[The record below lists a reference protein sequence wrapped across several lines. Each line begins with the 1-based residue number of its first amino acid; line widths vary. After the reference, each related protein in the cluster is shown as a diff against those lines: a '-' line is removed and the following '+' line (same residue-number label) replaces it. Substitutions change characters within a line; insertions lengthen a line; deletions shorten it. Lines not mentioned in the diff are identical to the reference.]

1 MKTEFEAI
9 RKNKTMIIDTKKTN
23 KTPKDKWEAIEL
35 MSEAQQ
41 RLLEALHIMDS
52 MLENNT
58 DDFKEI
64 QEKRMK
70 DFVKQFEA

>member
-1 MKTEFEAI
+1 MKI
-9 RKNKTMIIDTKKTN
+9 N
-23 KTPKDKWEAIEL
+23 KTPKDKWEAIDL
-35 MSEAQQ
+35 MIEAQQ
-41 RLLEALHIMDS
+41 RLLEAIHIMVS

-70 DFVKQFEA
+70 DFVKQFEE